1 MKNTIGNIVGWIKA
15 AVPLFSRELHALAC
29 LYWSLW
35 FPMVGLLGVSVTSPL
50 GKISGIVG
58 IVLTYLGLGHAMVN
72 AAVSSCP
79 APQVESSKKKEA
91 GYGDA

>member
-1 MKNTIGNIVGWIKA
+1 MKNAIRNFFGWVRA

-58 IVLTYLGLGHAMVN
+58 IVLTYLGLGHAIIN
-72 AAVSSCP
+72 AAVASYPPLPVQSN
-79 APQVESSKKKEA
+79 KIKEE
-91 GYGDA
+91 GHGNS